1 MTSMKNESNMT
12 PTQKYKF
19 LFESLYELCESEN
32 WGDPMSYARSREILI
47 AGTLGHKIADTL
59 SGADAIDE
67 DGECEYK
74 STISTSING
83 SYNGISVQPT
93 WKEQVEYLK
102 NEKIAKY
109 KNHYIARFEGGGIV
123 EIWKLDGTDVLNI
136 LLPKLKRAFES
147 TKDRKDPRLGASLTQ
162 KEIYEYGEKVYEI

>member
-1 MTSMKNESNMT
+1 MTSIMNESNMT
-12 PTQKYKF
+12 STQKYKF
-19 LFESLYELCESEN
+19 LFESLYKLCEDEN

-74 STISTSING
+74 STVSLSING

-93 WKEQVEYLK
+93 WKE
-102 NEKIAKY
+102 
-109 KNHYIARFEGGGIV
+109 
-123 EIWKLDGTDVLNI
+123 
-136 LLPKLKRAFES
+136 
-147 TKDRKDPRLGASLTQ
+147 SLYRT
-162 KEIYEYGEKVYEI
+162 I

>member
-1 MTSMKNESNMT
+1 MMTSLNESNMT

-19 LFESLYELCESEN
+19 LFESIYKLCENEK

-93 WKEQVEYLK
+93 WEEQVEYLK
-102 NEKIAKY
+102 NKKIAKY
-109 KNHYIARFEGGGIV
+109 KNHYIARFDGGKIV

-136 LLPKLKRAFES
+136 LLPKLKKGFES
-147 TKDRKDPRLGASLTQ
+147 TKNRKDPRLGASLTQ
-162 KEIYEYGEKVYEI
+162 KEIKDNGIKIR

>member
-1 MTSMKNESNMT
+1 MTSKKNESNMT

-19 LFESLYELCESEN
+19 LFESLYKLCEEMK

-59 SGADAIDE
+59 SGADAIDG

-74 STISTSING
+74 STVSTSING

-93 WKEQVEYLK
+93 WEEQVEYLQNK
-102 NEKIAKY
+102 KIAKY
-109 KNHYIARFEGGGIV
+109 KNHYIARFEGGKII
-123 EIWKLDGTDVLNI
+123 EIWKLDGMDVLCI
-136 LLPKLKRAFES
+136 LLPKLKKGFES
-147 TKDRKDPRLGASLTQ
+147 TKNRKDPRLGASLTQ
-162 KEIYEYGEKVYEI
+162 KEIYEYGEKVI